1 MKEGE
6 TNSTLNREVSDAF
19 VAANEKSKRSSNDS
33 TNMNENSNST
43 IAAQITNQEN
53 DSSLVNY
60 NYIKSK
66 WEKMDKDITTINEKL
81 DKMRYT

>member
-1 MKEGE
+1 M
-6 TNSTLNREVSDAF
+6 NREVSDAF

-33 TNMNENSNST
+33 TYMNENSNST